1 MYTIIVGAGDIG
13 SPLIDIATRPG
24 NEVVVIE
31 RDAQKADEIA
41 SEYDCMVL
49 NADATTKE
57 TLEEASA
64 ERAEAIISTT
74 DQDATN
80 VMVCLLAKE
89 LEIPAITSVVHNAEH
104 MNIFRQIGVNTIEN
118 PQQLIAGH
126 LYRAVARPAI
136 VDYMRIGEEA
146 EVFEITVTEDA
157 PIAGKTLNE
166 AGKQDLLPGD
176 VLIVAVD
183 RENEDKPLTPRGKTQ
198 IKVSDLLTV
207 YSANGADPKLTD
219 LFGHYEDREI

>member
-24 NEVVVIE
+24 NEIVVVE
-31 RDAQKADEIA
+31 RDAQKADEIT
-41 SEYDCMVL
+41 SEHDCMVL
-49 NADATTKE
+49 NADATMKE
-57 TLEEASA
+57 TLEEAGA

-166 AGKQDLLPGD
+166 AGRQDLLPGD
-176 VLIVAVD
+176 VLIVAID
-183 RENEDKPLTPRGKTQ
+183 RESEDEPLTPRGKTQ
-198 IKVSDLLTV
+198 MEVNDLLTV
-207 YSANGADPKLTD
+207 YSASGAVPKLTD